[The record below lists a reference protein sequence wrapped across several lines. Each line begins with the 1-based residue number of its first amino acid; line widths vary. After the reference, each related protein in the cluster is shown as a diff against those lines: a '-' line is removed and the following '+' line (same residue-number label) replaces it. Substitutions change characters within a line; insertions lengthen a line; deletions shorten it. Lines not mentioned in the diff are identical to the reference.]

1 MKVLLIED
9 EPFIAED
16 LAADIQQLRPDYE
29 IVATLGSVAAA
40 RAHLRAHEDY
50 QLIFSD
56 IQLGDGTSF
65 DLFAEVPVKAP
76 IIFCT
81 AYDQF
86 AIEAFQTNGIAYL
99 LKPHDLDRL
108 RAAIEKFERLS
119 PPPPA
124 SLETLLQDM
133 RRPAPTPQSLLV
145 FHKDKIIP
153 LRHDQVALFY
163 LRHETTM
170 VMDREGHH
178 YPLQQTLSEI
188 EAQVGPTF
196 YRASRQHL
204 VARSAILDVAQH
216 HSRKLL
222 LNIVPA
228 FAEQITIS
236 KEKAHNFLAWLAQH

>member
-9 EPFIAED
+9 EPLIAED
-16 LAADIQQLRPDYE
+16 LAADIQQLRPEYK
-29 IVATLGSVAAA
+29 IVATLGSIAAA
-40 RAHLRAHEDY
+40 RAHLRTHEDY
-50 QLIFSD
+50 ELIFSD

-65 DLFAEVPVKAP
+65 DLFADIPVKAP

-86 AIEAFQTNGIAYL
+86 AIQAFQTNGIAYL
-99 LKPHDLDRL
+99 LKPYDRDRL

-119 PPPPA
+119 PPPMA
-124 SLETLLQDM
+124 LEALLRDV

-145 FHKDKIIP
+145 FHRDKIIP

-188 EAQVGPTF
+188 ESQVGPTF

-222 LNIVPA
+222 LNIAPP
-228 FAEQITIS
+228 FAEPITIS
-236 KEKAHNFLAWLAQH
+236 KEKAHNFLDWLAQH